1 MVEPH
6 KYDELTHAIIG
17 CAMKVHGTL
26 GNGFQEVIYQR
37 ALGIELEKAGLS
49 FLREQEIPI
58 YYDGQEIGSRR
69 ADFLVEGCVLVELKA
84 ITQIEKVHYAQV
96 INYLTAYNLEVGLLI
111 NFGEESLRF
120 NRLIKSTKSVQSVKS
135 V

>member
-1 MVEPH
+1 
-6 KYDELTHAIIG
+6 
-17 CAMKVHGTL
+17 MKVHGTL